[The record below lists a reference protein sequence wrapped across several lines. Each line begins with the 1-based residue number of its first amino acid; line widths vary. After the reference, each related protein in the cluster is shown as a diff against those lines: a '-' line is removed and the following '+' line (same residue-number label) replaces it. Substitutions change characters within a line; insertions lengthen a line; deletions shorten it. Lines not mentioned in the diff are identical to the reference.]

1 MPPLKT
7 YWAYLVIQH
16 VVQGSNLALG
26 VSNDGELEIDI
37 VDFVDVSN
45 PLVMGVQVV
54 GRETN
59 DLDIASI
66 KLVLESGNET
76 ELGGANRG

>member
-1 MPPLKT
+1 
-7 YWAYLVIQH
+7 
-16 VVQGSNLALG
+16 
-26 VSNDGELEIDI
+26 
-37 VDFVDVSN
+37 
-45 PLVMGVQVV
+45 MGVQVV

-76 ELGGANRG
+76 ELGGADRGYVRACFSSVFTTPELQGIITY